1 MIAIITSCINPF
13 KATDHE
19 PKSFFNLTERLE
31 QTKNSINYLK
41 KLSFSKIYL
50 LDNSTFF
57 NPDDWF
63 NDELTG
69 ISVRHVKQYQFKNKG
84 INELLLILSL
94 LDELPDNESI
104 FKISGRYYPNSNFE
118 NSIGENFD
126 FKLKSYAFQS
136 KKGTISTRGYF
147 VRNKKIYEQFLLA
160 CLSETLSYTKRI
172 VGFRSA
178 LNALKEIF
186 FPTFSIDNNIAIEL
200 GSARIL
206 KTNLYKIHHVEKIGI
221 TGQIAGFK
229 TLDLVEE

>member
-13 KATDHE
+13 KLTDHE
-19 PKSFFNLTERLE
+19 PKSFFNVTERIE
-31 QTKNSINYLK
+31 QTKISINCLK
-41 KLSFSKIYL
+41 KNSFNKIYL
-50 LDNSTFF
+50 IDNSTFF
-57 NPDDWF
+57 DMNWF
-63 NDELTG
+63 DDELNG
-69 ISVRHVKQYQFKNKG
+69 ISVRHMRQYQFKNKG
-84 INELLLILSL
+84 INELLLLLSL
-94 LDELPDNESI
+94 LDEIPDNEPI
-104 FKISGRYYPNSNFE
+104 FKISGRYYPNANFE
-118 NSIGENFD
+118 NSIGKNFD
-126 FKLKSYAFQS
+126 FKLKSYDFQS
-136 KKGTISTRGYF
+136 KKGTISTRGYY

-186 FPTFSIDNNIAIEL
+186 FPTFSIDNNISIEL
-200 GSARIL
+200 GAARIL